1 MANLSDEDR
10 QKMQQLRQQAQS
22 ASEADRPKI
31 MQQIQDLMAKA
42 GGGRG
47 PGGPGGRGGQ
57 GGGAAAAGE
66 GRRGGAPG
74 GGAAGGFMGG
84 GNPANMMGDGGGG
97 GARNGSPYTEDE
109 RNNAKLP
116 IPPEQDSQV
125 QALLRPGLL
134 SDVEIVVEKIPDVL
148 HVPTQAVFTRNGKPT
163 VFVQQ
168 KNGKFEAREVQL
180 QKQSESL
187 MVLASGVQPGE
198 VIALADPTAD
208 KSDKKKG
215 ADKKSAPSNPM
226 GGMPGGK

>member
-1 MANLSDEDR
+1 
-10 QKMQQLRQQAQS
+10 
-22 ASEADRPKI
+22 
-31 MQQIQDLMAKA
+31 
-42 GGGRG
+42 
-47 PGGPGGRGGQ
+47 
-57 GGGAAAAGE
+57 
-66 GRRGGAPG
+66 
-74 GGAAGGFMGG
+74 MGG
-84 GNPANMMGDGGGG
+84 GNPADLMRGGGG
-97 GARNGSPYTEDE
+97 GRGGSAFTEEE

-198 VIALADPTAD
+198 IIALADPTAD

-215 ADKKSAPSNPM
+215 ADKKAPASSPM